1 MKNNLFWDFYAL
13 GYDALNLSL
22 PHHEI
27 NKKIKEYAISDQKL
41 TILDAGCGTGSLL
54 LDISKLSKN
63 IYIGIDFSS
72 LMILIAKIK
81 QLFSKRKN
89 IKFIKQSIV
98 HKLPF
103 ESKSVDMIIL
113 VNVLFSLDNLNEVL
127 AELYKILKK
136 DGKILII
143 TPRKNYNYLFVI
155 KKHFSELS
163 KLSIIRKIY
172 ILLLTL
178 LALPAF
184 IIITI
189 SNIIISGREKN
200 GGYSQYSK
208 NDIYNLLDMT
218 NFSDIVINQIVAGQE
233 WFVSATK

>member
-1 MKNNLFWDFYAL
+1 MKGLAL
-13 GYDALNLSL
+13 RG
-22 PHHEI
+22 
-27 NKKIKEYAISDQKL
+27 
-41 TILDAGCGTGSLL
+41 
-54 LDISKLSKN
+54 
-63 IYIGIDFSS
+63 
-72 LMILIAKIK
+72 
-81 QLFSKRKN
+81 
-89 IKFIKQSIV
+89 
-98 HKLPF
+98 
-103 ESKSVDMIIL
+103 
-113 VNVLFSLDNLNEVL
+113 NEVSFGDL
-127 AELYKILKK
+127 GIKALEPGWITAKQIEACRITLTRILKK